1 MVQKKPC
8 YITNPLTILGK
19 TWDTYY
25 ELASNMNLIYPSSD
39 YELEGIREYIIPVL
53 DDMKNLGL
61 DQDLQ
66 VSQII
71 NTQVINEGTWT
82 WIFTL
87 NRYIND
93 LLEED
98 NEYLRQILSKVREAF
113 PRDDNQLDEPI
124 INYLNNVITVIVPW
138 SW

>member
-1 MVQKKPC
+1 
-8 YITNPLTILGK
+8 
-19 TWDTYY
+19 
-25 ELASNMNLIYPSSD
+25 MNLIYPSSG

-71 NTQVINEGTWT
+71 NTQVAIEGTWT

-87 NRYIND
+87 NRFIND
-93 LLEED
+93 LSEED
-98 NEYLRQILSKVREAF
+98 NEYLKQILSKVREAF
-113 PRDDNQLDEPI
+113 PRDDNALDEPI
-124 INYLNNVITVIVPW
+124 INYLNYVITVIVPW

>member
-1 MVQKKPC
+1 MVHRKPY
-8 YITNPLTILGK
+8 YITNHLTILGK
-19 TWDTYY
+19 AWDNHY
-25 ELASNMNLIYPSSD
+25 EWTSNMNLIYPSSG

-82 WIFTL
+82 WIFT
-87 NRYIND
+87 INGFI
-93 LLEED
+93 
-98 NEYLRQILSKVREAF
+98 RR
-113 PRDDNQLDEPI
+113 R
-124 INYLNNVITVIVPW
+124 
-138 SW
+138 

>member
-1 MVQKKPC
+1 MAQKKPY

-19 TWDTYY
+19 AWDNHY
-25 ELASNMNLIYPSSD
+25 EWASNMNLIYPSSG

-87 NRYIND
+87 NEFHDISEHHDFKD
-93 LLEED
+93 LK
-98 NEYLRQILSKVREAF
+98 QILFKVREVF
-113 PRDDNQLDEPI
+113 PRDDNELVEPI

-138 SW
+138 SC